1 MEDFARGVLTG
12 VAIGGF
18 AAVVVKV
25 NMFTIDK
32 LSMLN
37 NLAIETAVGMARTTL
52 ENIEMR
58 RQRRHIAKEQKR
70 AAYEAKLEGVIREAY
85 KRADAESESAAN
97 ARMESMS
104 INSEFERRAEAESE
118 S

>member
-12 VAIGGF
+12 IAIGGF

-37 NLAIETAVGMARTTL
+37 NLAIETAVGMG
-52 ENIEMR
+52 
-58 RQRRHIAKEQKR
+58 R
-70 AAYEAKLEGVIREAY
+70 AALEDIQIRA
-85 KRADAESESAAN
+85 AAAAAN
-97 ARMESMS
+97 S
-104 INSEFERRAEAESE
+104 
-118 S
+118 

>member
-1 MEDFARGVLTG
+1 MEDIARGVLAG

-37 NLAIETAVGMARTTL
+37 NLAIETAFNIGRTTL
-52 ENIEMR
+52 ENIKMR
-58 RQRRHIAKEQKR
+58 RRERKRLQGIATFKELQQHQI
-70 AAYEAKLEGVIREAY
+70 LESVANEQLHQQ
-85 KRADAESESAAN
+85 ADAVGVQL
-97 ARMESMS
+97 
-104 INSEFERRAEAESE
+104 
-118 S
+118 

>member
-1 MEDFARGVLTG
+1 MEDIARGVLTG

-18 AAVVVKV
+18 AAAVVKI

-37 NLAIETAVGMARTTL
+37 GLALETAVGMGKAAW

-58 RQRRHIAKEQKR
+58 RQ
-70 AAYEAKLEGVIREAY
+70 
-85 KRADAESESAAN
+85 KRADDEGYSIVTESET
-97 ARMESMS
+97 
-104 INSEFERRAEAESE
+104 
-118 S
+118 